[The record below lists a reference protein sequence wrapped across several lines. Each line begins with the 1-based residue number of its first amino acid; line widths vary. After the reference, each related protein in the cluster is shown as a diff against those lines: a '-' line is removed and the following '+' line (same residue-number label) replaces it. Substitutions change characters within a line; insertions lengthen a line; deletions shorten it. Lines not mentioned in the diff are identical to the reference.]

1 MDGLAV
7 PLVFA
12 VDFNG
17 VLCWRRCL
25 RGIPSREFVASHR
38 SVAFCLRLQFPSTLL
53 TLNFGSN
60 FNQSLENVTFPEA
73 DLLHPWYQVGLWWNP
88 QISWVSYHG
97 CGGMS
102 IRLFSVAVFWW
113 KKPGSWVLT
122 HTIPIPTYDH
132 FVPKQEWNS
141 RTFLAHSARR
151 AYWS

>member
-38 SVAFCLRLQFPSTLL
+38 SVAFCLRSSVSQHFVDLELWIKLQPEP
-53 TLNFGSN
+53 GKRD
-60 FNQSLENVTFPEA
+60 VPEA